1 MLLSLIE
8 FVLQIKF
15 IKFQFPISLSC
26 SLSLSISANFSES
39 GNEME
44 FKN

>member
-1 MLLSLIE
+1 MLIE
-8 FVLQIKF
+8 FDFILVLTAFEQL
-15 IKFQFPISLSC
+15 LSH
-26 SLSLSISANFSES
+26 SRANFSES